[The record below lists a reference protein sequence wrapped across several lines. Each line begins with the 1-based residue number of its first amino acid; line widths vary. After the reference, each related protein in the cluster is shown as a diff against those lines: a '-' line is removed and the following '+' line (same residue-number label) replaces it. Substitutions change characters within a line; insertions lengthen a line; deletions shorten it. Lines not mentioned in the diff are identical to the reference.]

1 MAKGDDCPAKA
12 EYDRWA
18 EIYDSV
24 YSYVVEDISF
34 YVDEARNS
42 GGRVLELGCG
52 TGRVAL
58 PIAQAGVDIVGL
70 DFSTVM
76 LDEARR
82 KMIGSQPLSGSL
94 TLVEGDMRDFSLGGE
109 LGEGEPFSLAIIPF
123 RGFLSL
129 LSVGDQ
135 VRALVNIKRHLS
147 PGGKLILSIFVP
159 DPSMLVQEVD
169 GPYHFRDVTD
179 PGTGRQ
185 FVLWQQNR
193 YDNYSQIVNTRTIIE
208 ELDEDGVVRER
219 KYRDFQLRYIH
230 RWEMHHLLRMCGFE
244 VLDLFGDFSRSD
256 FDDTSTE
263 MIWVAGVP
271 R

>member
-1 MAKGDDCPAKA
+1 MAQGDDCPAKA
-12 EYDRWA
+12 EYNRWA
-18 EIYDSV
+18 DIYDSV
-24 YSYVVEDISF
+24 YSYVVEEIPY
-34 YVDEARNS
+34 YVEEARIS

-58 PIAQAGVDIVGL
+58 PVAQAGVDIVGL
-70 DFSTVM
+70 DFSTPM

-82 KMIGSQPLSGSL
+82 KILGAQPLSGSL
-94 TLVEGDMRDFSLGGE
+94 TLVEGDMRDFSLKE
-109 LGEGEPFSLAIIPF
+109 NLGDDEPLSLVIIPF

-129 LSVGDQ
+129 MTVGDQ
-135 VRALVNIKRHLS
+135 IRALLNIKRHLR
-147 PGGKLILSIFVP
+147 PGGRLILSIFVP
-159 DPSMLVQEVD
+159 DPSMLVQEIDV
-169 GPYHFRDVTD
+169 PYHFRDVTD
-179 PGTGRQ
+179 PRTGRQ

-193 YDNYSQIVNTRTIIE
+193 YDNYSQIVHTRTIIE
-208 ELDEDGVVRER
+208 ELDDQGVVRER

-256 FDDTSTE
+256 FDDTCTE

-271 R
+271 Q